1 MRILILGGNGMIGH
15 KMYQVLIEDFPDTW
29 VVLRQRLDVL
39 SCHGFFKNGNVIDS
53 FDLTE
58 FDRLKTLLND
68 LNPDI
73 IINTAGITIRRG
85 VNESVYRSIMTNSVL
100 PHFLGEWVVGKV
112 GKRFLHFSTDCVF
125 SGKTGSY
132 IDDSIPDA
140 DDNYG
145 RTKALGEVNLN
156 QTLTLRGS
164 LIGRELDYHTELLE
178 WFLNQNGN
186 VIKGFSNALYSGIT
200 TIRMAKYVKK
210 IIKNFP
216 LLSGIYNV
224 SSTPISKYELLLLFK
239 QAFGINVEILKDDF
253 YSSKKDL
260 ISSRFYT
267 DIKEDIPTWEDLIVE
282 LNDDSNLNI
291 DFYKK

>member
-1 MRILILGGNGMIGH
+1 
-15 KMYQVLIEDFPDTW
+15 
-29 VVLRQRLDVL
+29 
-39 SCHGFFKNGNVIDS
+39 
-53 FDLTE
+53 
-58 FDRLKTLLND
+58 
-68 LNPDI
+68 
-73 IINTAGITIRRG
+73 
-85 VNESVYRSIMTNSVL
+85 
-100 PHFLGEWVVGKV
+100 
-112 GKRFLHFSTDCVF
+112 
-125 SGKTGSY
+125 
-132 IDDSIPDA
+132 
-140 DDNYG
+140 
-145 RTKALGEVNLN
+145 
-156 QTLTLRGS
+156 